1 MKTKLNHLII
11 TLLAALVLSALNVNA
26 AIPPKPNKSQIA
38 KDLVGYKLSE
48 GFDDG
53 WFAKDWYWPIKSGQI
68 KTMEIKQVVRDTN
81 NEYCIIA
88 LLCLQGEV
96 SSFNAKVKVNYVLN
110 KQNNW
115 QIEFVNSMG
124 MSIVK
129 THKYDDCMQY
139 SIVDDGWGVDCLE
152 IKNNCSVEL
161 AVAGWFYTMDEWHKF
176 AIKIDGNETS
186 SVGGTFGGGN
196 VKKFK
201 VEFVERLEKE
211 RE

>member
-1 MKTKLNHLII
+1 MKAKQNHLMSM
-11 TLLAALVLSALNVNA
+11 LLAVLLLSVLNANA
-26 AIPPKPNKSQIA
+26 AIPPKPNKNQIA

-53 WFAKDWYWPIKSGQI
+53 WFAKDWYWPIKNGQI
-68 KTMEIKQVVRDTN
+68 KAVEIKQVVRDTN

-88 LLCLQGEV
+88 LMRLQGEV
-96 SSFNAKVKVNYVLN
+96 SAFNAKVKVNYILN
-110 KQNNW
+110 RQNKW

-139 SIVDDGWGVDCLE
+139 SIVDDGWGGVNCLE

-161 AVAGWFYTMDEWHKF
+161 AVAGWFYALGEWHKF
-176 AIKIDGNETS
+176 AVRVEGNETT
-186 SVGGTFGGGN
+186 SVGGTFSGGS
-196 VKKFK
+196 VEKYK
-201 VEFVERLEKE
+201 VEFVERLD
-211 RE
+211 